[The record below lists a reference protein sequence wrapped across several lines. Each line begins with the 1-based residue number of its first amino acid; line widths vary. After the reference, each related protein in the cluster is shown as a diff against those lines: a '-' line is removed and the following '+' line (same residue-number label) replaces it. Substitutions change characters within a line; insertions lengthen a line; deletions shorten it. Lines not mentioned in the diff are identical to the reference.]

1 VEKAALAMA
10 EGMTAT
16 PVDVPD
22 ELFAEAKA
30 CFTHEQLV
38 ELVATIAMENYRA
51 RFNRTFRVEP
61 LGITERRR
69 RRLEKTRR

>member
-1 VEKAALAMA
+1 MA

-22 ELFAEAKA
+22 EIFAGAKA
-30 CFTHEQLV
+30 CFTPEQLV

-51 RFNRTFRVEP
+51 RFNRAFGVEP